1 VPSEEAPKGSGMKI
15 AAIHQPQY
23 FPYLGFF
30 DKVARADVLVVMDTV
45 QFQRRGVQHRNRIK
59 TKDGWQWLTVPVLK
73 PGERNEDGRSEQAS
87 SDVRIDWTD
96 DWSSRHLRA
105 LRTNY
110 ARAPYL
116 KTYEDHVA
124 ALLGAAGE
132 RLMELD
138 MATTSWAMGE
148 LGIRTQV
155 RYLSELELGGGGSE
169 LLIEAC
175 KAVGANTYLSGSGG
189 RRYMDLSKFE
199 QSGIEVVWQEFASPE
214 YRQLFPEV
222 GFVADLSIL
231 DVLLCC
237 GPETRQLLGE

>member
-1 VPSEEAPKGSGMKI
+1 MKI

-30 DKVARADVLVVMDTV
+30 DKVALADVLVVMDTV

-73 PGERNEDGRSEQAS
+73 PGGRNEQGRSEQAS
-87 SDVRIDWTD
+87 SEVRIDWTD
-96 DWSSRHLRA
+96 DWCGRHLKA
-105 LRTNY
+105 LKTNY

-116 KTYEDHVA
+116 KAYEDHVA
-124 ALLGAAGE
+124 ALLDAAGE
-132 RLMELD
+132 LLMELD
-138 MATTSWAMGE
+138 MATTSWAMRE
-148 LGIRTQV
+148 LGIETPIL
-155 RYLSELELGGGGSE
+155 YLSELGLGGRGSE

-175 KAVGANTYLSGSGG
+175 KAVGANTYVSGPGG
-189 RRYMDLSKFE
+189 RDYMDLSMFE
-199 QSGIEVVWQEFASPE
+199 QSGIKVVWQEYASPE

-222 GFVADLSIL
+222 GFVPDLSIL

-237 GPETRQLLGE
+237 GPDARQLLGE